1 MKKKALLAALSLSFV
16 VGLGGIAIAAP
27 SDNTTKE
34 QPTASEMQAYMEN
47 QDIPSTEDDK
57 EVSSDNAQLS
67 QEKADIFNQMVE
79 SGMMTEEQLEN
90 MPMNAQDMSAV
101 REQMVESGMMTEEQ
115 LKNISK
121 MPMNG
126 QMNEQL
132 ENMPQQNI
140 HGQGMTG
147 NHMSNAQQG
156 HKSGGNNMMGS
167 SGRMG
172 R

>member
-67 QEKADIFNQMVE
+67 QEMADIFN
-79 SGMMTEEQLEN
+79 
-90 MPMNAQDMSAV
+90 
-101 REQMVESGMMTEEQ
+101 QMVESGMMTEEQ